1 MKRRQRIRA
10 RRRQRFSP
18 ARGDSMNPLERVQ
31 RRLHGEEVDRAPNFD
46 IYMTR
51 AAHYVGRPLS
61 EYYLDYRALVEAN
74 LAVYDDFDLDIVQ
87 TLSDPYREAADMG
100 LEVEFPDDDLP
111 IRKKVLLEGPEDL
124 AKLKRVA
131 AADGPRM
138 SDRLDAVRTLVEKV
152 GRDVV
157 VMGWVEGALA
167 LACDIRGDTDLMTDL
182 YDRPEWVEELLELL
196 VEQQIAFAKEQVALG
211 AHMIGL
217 GDAIASLVSPKQYR
231 KFALPYEQRIFAAIK
246 EAGAIPRLHICGD
259 TNHIVSDMAQS
270 GAEIVDLDWMVDL
283 QKAAETFGDDGPA
296 PCGNF
301 DPVEIMLRGT
311 PETVAEATR
320 TCKAAGGPRHFAAA
334 GCEIPDDTP
343 EANMT
348 AHATALQDLGG

>member
-1 MKRRQRIRA
+1 
-10 RRRQRFSP
+10 
-18 ARGDSMNPLERVQ
+18 MNALERVH

-74 LAVYDDFDLDIVQ
+74 LAVFDDFDLDIVQ

-100 LEVEFPDDDLP
+100 LQVEFPEDGLP
-111 IRKKVLLEGPEDL
+111 MSKRVLLEKPEDL
-124 AKLKRVA
+124 AKLRRVA
-131 AADGPRM
+131 AAEGRRM
-138 SDRLDAVRTLVEKV
+138 SDRLDAIRTLVERV
-152 GRDVV
+152 GQDVV

-167 LACDIRGDTDLMTDL
+167 LASDIRGDASLMTDL
-182 YDRPEWVEELLELL
+182 YDRPEWVDELLELL

-211 AHMIGL
+211 ATMIGL
-217 GDAIASLVSPKQYR
+217 GDAIASLVSPKLYR
-231 KFALPYEQRIFAAIK
+231 RFALPYEQRIFAAIRG
-246 EAGAIPRLHICGD
+246 AGAIPRLHICGN
-259 TNHIVSDMAQS
+259 TNHIVHDMKVS

-283 QKAAETFGDDGPA
+283 QKAAEIFGDDGPA

-311 PETVAEATR
+311 PEQVADATR
-320 TCKAAGGPRHFAAA
+320 ACKEAGGPRHFSAA
-334 GCEIPDDTP
+334 GCEIPDETP
-343 EANMT
+343 EANMR
-348 AHATALQDLGG
+348 AHALTLKEIGG